1 MIKTNTMFRL
11 AKVIFGMANRSKLHN
26 FLNAA
31 ETTRCFDSPHTVSW
45 SHAGEDI
52 SLDHY
57 LKHRKCGS
65 YIDVGAH
72 HPDRNSNTRQLY
84 QRGWRGVNI
93 DANEDLISNFFVKR
107 PEDKNIC
114 AAVGSKS
121 DYELYLFDELLVTT
135 TNKEHR
141 DFEINRGRKVT
152 SKRTVNGMTLRNIL
166 DRYFPTSRLTLLTI
180 DIEGADCDALHSISF
195 ETLDSNRF
203 PEYLLLETAPPV
215 SESLTFPAVKLAQ
228 SVGYVPALI
237 LPMATLLIAPDVK

>member
-1 MIKTNTMFRL
+1 MTNR
-11 AKVIFGMANRSKLHN
+11 RSIRN
-26 FLNAA
+26 FLLTA
-31 ETTRCFDSPHTVSW
+31 EDTHGFDSSHTVSW
-45 SHAGEDI
+45 SQAGEDI
-52 SLDHY
+52 SLDRY

-121 DYELYLFDELLVTT
+121 DYELYLLDELLVTT